1 MSLCT
6 CEHIDC
12 RCIDWDSTHHN
23 ACPVLAGSLSL
34 APLQDFFFFFFFF
47 FLFFC
52 FVFVLKLWTWP
63 VRSCV
68 IPLISWFPFKG
79 ASLRIYLSSLSHQFC
94 CFTIGLGPVTVRV
107 PLVVNLQKALCLLGF
122 MYCISFIF
130 SIDRVDTYLK
140 GNGGHVR
147 VSVDGQTLA
156 TDQPIRRA
164 GVSNCTIIFCH
175 DLEEAFI

>member
-1 MSLCT
+1 MNLTCQELCDPS
-6 CEHIDC
+6 HIMISFQGC
-12 RCIDWDSTHHN
+12 LASNLFVFPLT
-23 ACPVLAGSLSL
+23 PVLLFYYRFRTCNCSCPFGCKFAESIVFAGFYVLY
-34 APLQDFFFFFFFF
+34 
-47 FLFFC
+47 LF
-52 FVFVLKLWTWP
+52 
-63 VRSCV
+63 
-68 IPLISWFPFKG
+68 
-79 ASLRIYLSSLSHQFC
+79 H
-94 CFTIGLGPVTVRV
+94 
-107 PLVVNLQKALCLLGF
+107 
-122 MYCISFIF
+122 F

>member
-12 RCIDWDSTHHN
+12 RCIGWDRTHHN

-47 FLFFC
+47 FFFLFC
-52 FVFVLKLWTWP
+52 FCFEVVNLTCQEL
-63 VRSCV
+63 CD
-68 IPLISWFPFKG
+68 PLSYHDFLFKG

-94 CFTIGLGPVTVRV
+94 CFTVGLGPVTVRV

-122 MYCISFIF
+122 MYCISFILF
-130 SIDRVDTYLK
+130 FFHRSCRY
-140 GNGGHVR
+140 
-147 VSVDGQTLA
+147 
-156 TDQPIRRA
+156 
-164 GVSNCTIIFCH
+164 IFEGETVGMSGCQSMVKP
-175 DLEEAFI
+175 LPLISQSEEQGFQIAQ